1 LGAIDNHSDK
11 LSAVQP
17 LRTSHEVILVVEDE
31 VAVRQ
36 LSVDALME
44 IGYDVLEADGGVAA
58 LRVLDAHPE
67 IALLFTD
74 IVMPDMN
81 GRRLA
86 DEVRKRRPDIKVLYT
101 TGYTRNSVMHNGVV
115 DPDVELIG
123 KPFTFDQL
131 AAKVREVLQCE
142 TK

>member
-1 LGAIDNHSDK
+1 MNC
-11 LSAVQP
+11 QP
-17 LRTSHEVILVVEDE
+17 FDLLAHEVILVVEDE
-31 VAVRQ
+31 AAVRQ

-44 IGYDVLEADGGVAA
+44 IGYDVLEA
-58 LRVLDAHPE
+58 E

-86 DEVRKRRPDIKVLYT
+86 DEVRKRRPDFKILYT
-101 TGYTRNSVMHNGVV
+101 TGYTRNAVMHNGVV

-123 KPFTFDQL
+123 KPFTLDQL
-131 AAKVREVLQCE
+131 AAKVREVLEC
-142 TK
+142 